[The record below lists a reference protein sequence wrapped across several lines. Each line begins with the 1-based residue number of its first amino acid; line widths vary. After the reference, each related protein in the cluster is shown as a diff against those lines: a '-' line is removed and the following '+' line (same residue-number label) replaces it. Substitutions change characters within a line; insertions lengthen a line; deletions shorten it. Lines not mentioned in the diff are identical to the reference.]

1 MSARPSLRSAQARPA
16 ARGQRKAALSMYDLP
31 ELQDAND
38 ALWAA
43 IAERLRTRKFLDVPD
58 HLTRDVPPDVLW
70 TDPDLILA
78 QTCGLPLATRLEG
91 RVRVVATPRYRA
103 RGCDGADYRSAVV
116 VRADSPVSSLDD
128 LRARRC
134 AVNDLGSNSGMNLL
148 RAEIA
153 PLAKSKTFFKS
164 VLVTGS
170 HLASAEALAQDEAD
184 VAALDCVTWAHL
196 QRWRPGLT
204 ARLRVLTWTVRSP
217 GLPLIT
223 SLGTSP
229 SQLVALRAALDE
241 VAVDP
246 DLREVRETLLL
257 EGFSLTPAE
266 HYRAALRLQDIA
278 SGLGYPHLA

>member
-1 MSARPSLRSAQARPA
+1 MTARPA
-16 ARGQRKAALSMYDLP
+16 PRSAAARPASRGQRKAALSMYDLP

-43 IAERLRTRKFLDVPD
+43 IVERLRARNVFDAPEQ
-58 HLTRDVPPDVLW
+58 LTRDIPAEVLW
-70 TDPDLILA
+70 TDPDLVLA
-78 QTCGLPLATRLEG
+78 QACGFPLATRLEG

-116 VRADSPVSSLDD
+116 VRADSLASSLDE
-128 LRARRC
+128 LRASRC
-134 AVNDLGSNSGMNLL
+134 AVNDLASNSGMNLL

-153 PLAKSKTFFKS
+153 PLAKGRAFFKS
-164 VLVTGS
+164 VVITGS
-170 HLASAEALAQDEAD
+170 HLASAEAVAQNDAD

-196 QRWRPGLT
+196 QRWRPSLT
-204 ARLRVLTWTVRSP
+204 AGLRVLTWTVRSP

-229 SQLVALRAALDE
+229 SQLVALRAALDD
-241 VAVDP
+241 VASDP
-246 DLREVRETLLL
+246 DLREVRRTLLL
-257 EGFSLTPAE
+257 EGFSLVPAE
-266 HYRAALRLQDIA
+266 HYRAALRLQEIA

>member
-1 MSARPSLRSAQARPA
+1 
-16 ARGQRKAALSMYDLP
+16 MYDLP
-31 ELQDAND
+31 ELQGAND

-43 IAERLRTRKFLDVPD
+43 IADRLRARNLFDLPE
-58 HLTRDVPPDVLW
+58 HLTRDVAPEVLW

-78 QTCGLPLATRLEG
+78 QTCGLPLATRLDG

-103 RGCDGADYRSAVV
+103 RGCEGADYRSAVV
-116 VRADSPVSSLDD
+116 VRADSPAASLDD
-128 LRARRC
+128 LRGRRC
-134 AVNDLGSNSGMNLL
+134 AVNDLASNSGMNLL

-153 PLAKSKTFFKS
+153 PLAAGRTFFKS

-170 HLASAEALAQDEAD
+170 HLGSAEAIVQDEAD

-204 ARLRVLTWTVRSP
+204 DRLRVLTWTVRSP

-229 SQLVALRAALDE
+229 TQLAALRAALDE
-241 VAVDP
+241 VAGDP
-246 DLREVRETLLL
+246 DLREVRQTLLL
-257 EGFSLTPAE
+257 DGFSLTPAE

-278 SGLGYPHLA
+278 VGLGYPHLA

>member
-1 MSARPSLRSAQARPA
+1 MSVRSPRSVPSKPA

-31 ELQDAND
+31 ELQAAND

-43 IAERLRTRKFLDVPD
+43 IVDRLRARNLFDVPD
-58 HLTRDVPPDVLW
+58 QLTRDVAPEALW

-116 VRADSPVSSLDD
+116 VRADSVANSLHD
-128 LRARRC
+128 LRGGRC
-134 AVNDLGSNSGMNLL
+134 AVNDLTSNSGMNLL

-153 PLAKSKTFFKS
+153 PLAGGKTFFKS

-170 HLASAEALAQDEAD
+170 HLASVEAITQDEAD
-184 VAALDCVTWAHL
+184 IAAIDCVTWAHL
-196 QRWRPGLT
+196 QHWRSGLT
-204 ARLRVLTWTVRSP
+204 DRLRVLTWTVRSP

-229 SQLVALRAALDE
+229 SQVATLRAALDD
-241 VAVDP
+241 VAGDP
-246 DLREVRETLLL
+246 ELREVRETLLL
-257 EGFSLTPAE
+257 EGFSVTPAE

-278 SGLGYPHLA
+278 VGLGYPQLA

>member
-1 MSARPSLRSAQARPA
+1 MSARFSLRNASAQPA
-16 ARGQRKAALSMYDLP
+16 TRGRRKAALSMYDLP

-43 IAERLRTRKFLDVPD
+43 ITARLRARNVFDAPD
-58 HLTRDVPPDVLW
+58 HLTRDVPPEVLW

-116 VRADSPVSSLDD
+116 VRADSAVNSLDD
-128 LRARRC
+128 LRASRC
-134 AVNDLGSNSGMNLL
+134 AVNDLTSNSGMNLL

-153 PLAKSKTFFKS
+153 PLAKGATFFKS

-170 HLASAEALAQDEAD
+170 HLASAEAVAQDEAD

-196 QRWRPGLT
+196 QRWRTSLT
-204 ARLRVLTWTVRSP
+204 DRLRVLTWTVRSP

-223 SLGTSP
+223 SLGVGP
-229 SQLVALRAALDE
+229 SQLAALRAALDD
-241 VAVDP
+241 VARDP
-246 DLREVRETLLL
+246 DLGEVRETLLL
-257 EGFSLTPAE
+257 EGFSLTPVE
-266 HYRAALRLQDIA
+266 HYRAALRLRDIA
-278 SGLGYPHLA
+278 VGLGYPHLA

>member
-1 MSARPSLRSAQARPA
+1 
-16 ARGQRKAALSMYDLP
+16 MYDLP

-38 ALWAA
+38 ALWTA
-43 IAERLRTRKFLDVPD
+43 IATRLRARGVVDLPD
-58 HLTRDVPPDVLW
+58 QLTRDVPPEVLW

-116 VRADSPVSSLDD
+116 VRADSLATSLDD
-128 LRARRC
+128 LRGGRC

-153 PLAKSKTFFKS
+153 PLANGKAFFKS

-170 HLASAEALAQDEAD
+170 HLAGAEAVADDEAD
-184 VAALDCVTWAHL
+184 VAAIDCVTWAHL
-196 QRWRPGLT
+196 QRWRPSLT
-204 ARLRVLTWTVRSP
+204 AGLRVLTWTVRSP

-229 SQLVALRAALDE
+229 SQLAALRAALDD
-241 VAVDP
+241 VAKDP
-246 DLREVRETLLL
+246 SLREVRQTLLL

>member
-1 MSARPSLRSAQARPA
+1 MSARSSPRGAQVRPA
-16 ARGQRKAALSMYDLP
+16 ARGRRKAALSMYDLP

-38 ALWAA
+38 ALWTA
-43 IAERLRTRKFLDVPD
+43 IVDRLRARSFFDLPD
-58 HLTRDVPPDVLW
+58 QLTRDVAPEVLW
-70 TDPDLILA
+70 TDPDLLLA

-103 RGCDGADYRSAVV
+103 QGCEGVDYRSAVV
-116 VRADSPVSSLDD
+116 VRADSAVNSLLD
-128 LRARRC
+128 LRGGRC
-134 AVNDLGSNSGMNLL
+134 AANDLGSNSGMNLL

-153 PLAKSKTFFKS
+153 PLAAGKTFFKS

-170 HLASAEALAQDEAD
+170 HLASAEAIVQDKAD

-204 ARLRVLTWTVRSP
+204 DQLRVLTWSVRSP

-229 SQLVALRAALDE
+229 SQLAAIRAVLDE
-241 VAVDP
+241 VAADRC
-246 DLREVRETLLL
+246 LQEVRQILLL
-257 EGFSLTPAE
+257 ESFSVTPVE

-278 SGLGYPHLA
+278 VGLGYPNLA